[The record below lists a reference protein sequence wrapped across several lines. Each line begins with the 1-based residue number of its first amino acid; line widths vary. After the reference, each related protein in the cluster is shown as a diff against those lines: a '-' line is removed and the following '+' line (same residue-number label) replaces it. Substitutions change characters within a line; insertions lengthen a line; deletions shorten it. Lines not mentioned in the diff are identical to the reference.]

1 MEKTSLQNT
10 IPIPAEVISTPI
22 PTSEKF
28 QEAKKRLPETL
39 AKLKAF
45 NEKQKPEQRG
55 KKS

>member
-1 MEKTSLQNT
+1 MEKTSLQNS

-28 QEAKKRLPETL
+28 LEAKKRLPETL

-45 NEKQKPEQRG
+45 NEKQKLEQRG

>member
-1 MEKTSLQNT
+1 MEKTSLQNS

-28 QEAKKRLPETL
+28 LEAKKGLPETL

-45 NEKQKPEQRG
+45 NEKQKLEQRG
-55 KKS
+55 KKG

>member
-1 MEKTSLQNT
+1 MEKTSIQNST
-10 IPIPAEVISTPI
+10 PIPAEVVSTPI

-45 NEKQKPEQRG
+45 NEKQKLEQEG
-55 KKS
+55 K

>member
-1 MEKTSLQNT
+1 MEKTSLQNSS
-10 IPIPAEVISTPI
+10 PIPAEVISTPI

-45 NEKQKPEQRG
+45 NEKQKLEQRG